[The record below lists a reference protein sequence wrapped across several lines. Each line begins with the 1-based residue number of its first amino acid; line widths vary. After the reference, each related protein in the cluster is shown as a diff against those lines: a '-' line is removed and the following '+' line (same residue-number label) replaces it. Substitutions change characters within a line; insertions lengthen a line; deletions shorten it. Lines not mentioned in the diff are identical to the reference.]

1 MNKNVPDSPNFVFSP
16 DQASANLNAI
26 TQLMRH
32 GTDRP
37 VYIGE
42 PLDASEVKPANYE
55 PAAVIISVAE
65 YNRLL
70 RADEKADAFELS
82 ARRSVADAEPGYG
95 RDLDDVIADL
105 GLGDLLAQNSG
116 LQKGEDPS

>member
-1 MNKNVPDSPNFVFSP
+1 MPRRSSR
-16 DQASANLNAI
+16 L
-26 TQLMRH
+26 
-32 GTDRP
+32 
-37 VYIGE
+37 
-42 PLDASEVKPANYE
+42 NYE